1 METVKIQ
8 DITPNDLP
16 WKLRYDASR
25 CTLCGSCVAACSFR
39 AIEPK
44 IERRRMVFSEGDL
57 PDPRARFSA
66 VPVIQ
71 QVNSLKNYCRG
82 CGICEKVCPNDA
94 IAPVR
99 NPDTR
104 HPIVTR
110 CSAGDSIKRGG
121 RKNLTGSTRTLDQI
135 RVGRISQMTDPSLD
149 AQRHTFDMLAPF
161 GRILPAD
168 ELSMTLDSNGKLV
181 SNGQTPPVNWIYPVI
196 IGDMSIGALSWRMWE
211 GVAMAVAY
219 LNEECGLPVRM
230 SSGEGGVP
238 MRLLKSRYLKYL
250 ILQIASG
257 HFGWNRIVK
266 AMPDMIEDPAGV
278 LIKIGQ
284 GAKPGD
290 GGLLQAQKVAEHIM
304 AIRGVPKADLLSPPN
319 HQGLYSIEESVQ
331 KMFLSFN
338 AAFKFRV
345 PVAIKVAASATSVS
359 VFNNLVRD
367 PYNIVGGFFL
377 DGIDGGTAAA
387 HEVSLDHTG
396 HPIVSK
402 LRDCYLAAVT
412 QGRQGQI
419 PLWAG
424 GGLGKTGDLAA
435 DAFKMMCL
443 GANGVF
449 TGKLILQMAGCVG
462 NDLGRCNACNTGLC
476 PAGITSQIP
485 ALAHRLD
492 PEKVAENIVNY
503 FLAMDQELKKL
514 MAPIG
519 NSSLPIGRSD
529 ALVSVDKAVADRLQI
544 QYVC

>member
-1 METVKIQ
+1 
-8 DITPNDLP
+8 
-16 WKLRYDASR
+16 
-25 CTLCGSCVAACSFR
+25 
-39 AIEPK
+39 
-44 IERRRMVFSEGDL
+44 RRRMIWSESEF
-57 PDPRARFSA
+57 PEPKARFSA
-66 VPVIQ
+66 VPVIRQ
-71 QVNSLKNYCRG
+71 ARSIRNYCRG

-94 IAPVR
+94 IGPVR

-104 HPIVTR
+104 HPVITR
-110 CSAGDSIKRGG
+110 CLGGDSIKRGG
-121 RKNLTGSTRTLDQI
+121 RKNLEGSVRTLDRI

-149 AQRHTFDMLAPF
+149 AQRHTFDLLAPF
-161 GRILPAD
+161 GRILPPQQLAFRVTED
-168 ELSMTLDSNGKLV
+168 GRLALS
-181 SNGQTPPVNWIYPVI
+181 GQSPPVNWIYPVI

-211 GVAMAVAY
+211 GVAMATAY

-230 SSGEGGVP
+230 CSGEGGVP
-238 MRLLKSRYLKYL
+238 ERLLKSRYLKYM

-266 AMPDMIEDPAGV
+266 AMPSMVEDPAGV

-290 GGLLQAQKVAEHIM
+290 GGLLQAQKVAGHIQS
-304 AIRGVPKADLLSPPN
+304 IRGVPKTDLLSPPN

-377 DGIDGGTAAA
+377 DGIDGGTGAA

-419 PLWAG
+419 PLWAA

-476 PAGITSQIP
+476 PVGITTQES

-492 PEKVAENIVNY
+492 PEKVAQNIVNY
-503 FLAMDQELKKL
+503 FLAMDQEFKKL

-519 NSSLPIGRSD
+519 NSALPVGRSD
-529 ALVSVDKAVADRLQI
+529 ALVATDKAVADRLQI